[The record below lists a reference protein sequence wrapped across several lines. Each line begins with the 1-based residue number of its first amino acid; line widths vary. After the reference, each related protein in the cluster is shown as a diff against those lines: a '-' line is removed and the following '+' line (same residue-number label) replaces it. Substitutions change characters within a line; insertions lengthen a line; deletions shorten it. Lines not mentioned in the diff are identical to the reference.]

1 MFHII
6 CMQKIKKKITMKSS
20 PTIVANNNKITIDIT
35 AKSVSK
41 FSDNIYVSIK
51 NAMHYGP
58 LTVLRCIFLY
68 KINNKKF

>member
-41 FSDNIYVSIK
+41 FSDNICINKKLIIK
-51 NAMHYGP
+51 NFK
-58 LTVLRCIFLY
+58 LEEL
-68 KINNKKF
+68 

>member
-41 FSDNIYVSIK
+41 FSDNIYV
-51 NAMHYGP
+51 
-58 LTVLRCIFLY
+58 
-68 KINNKKF
+68 NKKCNALWFPYRSALHFFI